1 MVSCILSW
9 LGWSCFLL
17 CLVDTKHVCAA
28 AVWAWLPRW
37 DMPDLLLQ
45 LYFPPST
52 CPCMCRYRPVAFPIP
67 RPTTAAQVSHR
78 AWEGSEQQ

>member
-28 AVWAWLPRW
+28 AVGVVAKVGHAGLVAAVVLPAQH
-37 DMPDLLLQ
+37 LS
-45 LYFPPST
+45 LYVQIPPSCVPNPT
-52 CPCMCRYRPVAFPIP
+52 SHYCCPGITQGMGR
-67 RPTTAAQVSHR
+67 
-78 AWEGSEQQ
+78 